1 MWACRCRD
9 KVKTWKT
16 WHQSNLCSDV
26 QGVITEDCYNL
37 LVISDRHSHDT
48 PDKQKEEE
56 RKFKEVGEA
65 YAVLSDSRKKDRYDS
80 GADLDD
86 LEGPGGFGKINTVQ
100 VMKQKV

>member
-1 MWACRCRD
+1 M
-9 KVKTWKT
+9 
-16 WHQSNLCSDV
+16 
-26 QGVITEDCYNL
+26 
-37 LVISDRHSHDT
+37 VISDRHSHDT

-86 LEGPGGFGKINTVQ
+86 LEGPGGFGKIKHSSGYET
-100 VMKQKV
+100 KSFKYYAKSISHSEKK